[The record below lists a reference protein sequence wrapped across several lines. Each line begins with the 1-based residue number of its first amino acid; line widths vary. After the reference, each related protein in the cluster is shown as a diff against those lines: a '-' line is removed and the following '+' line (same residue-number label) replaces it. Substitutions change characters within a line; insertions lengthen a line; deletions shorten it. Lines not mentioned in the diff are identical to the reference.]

1 MAPIAHRPPQVR
13 ALWQEYPALHWR
25 RQGPVARHEHADAPH
40 SLGLLRLGASGQAA
54 APQSGVMNSRRRRQ
68 ILWPFCAYEK
78 KIAQPKP

>member
-68 ILWPFCAYEK
+68 SSGPSVPTRK
-78 KIAQPKP
+78 K